1 MNDYF
6 FYTVYLEIVIFICL
20 LNTIRKNGDHKIW
33 NILTGITIANLI
45 ANVLAFIV
53 LEYKS
58 MDLGDFIYII
68 FNCGL
73 TLILNLALLITGRV
87 LIKKQS
93 NIVKFN
99 KIGIITLLITLIIN
113 IFLVLFAPFV
123 EFDIKQS
130 RGKQFVIEYL
140 NTKYGESNYEIK
152 DINEEINTDLFNVYI
167 SGYYFEVKCDYMDDT
182 FIVETNSDYHY
193 ILKDYFTPVYYSQK
207 YNLSYSFEYIADEKK
222 YNTNFDEFDDL
233 VRETIMENYPLK
245 SEEIRPYLIYEGWSA
260 GWISNKGAFY
270 DKEFYFVPEKEGKI
284 PELSSVIDNL
294 ANSIMEEKSSS
305 NNNY

>member
-20 LNTIRKNGDHKIW
+20 LNTIRKNGNHKIW

-73 TLILNLALLITGRV
+73 TLVLNLALLITGRV

-130 RGKQFVIEYL
+130 RGKQFVIDYL

-152 DINEEINTDLFNVYI
+152 DINEEINTDLFNVYV

-182 FIVETNSDYHY
+182 FIIETNSDFHY

-245 SEEIRPYLIYEGWSA
+245 SEEIKPYLIYEGWSV

-270 DKEFYFVPEKEGKI
+270 NKEFYFVPEKEGKI

-294 ANSIMEEKSSS
+294 ANSIMEEKNSS